1 MVLVSRRQ
9 LEQQFSELAEQHQGI
24 IHKVCSMYC
33 EKEADRKDLFQDIL
47 IQWWRAF
54 PSFKGQSKFSTWAY
68 RVAINTAIS
77 NFRKQK
83 RQLDFHAL
91 ETSSLQIPDYANHSD
106 SEIYKERSRLLYQA
120 INQLSKVEKAII
132 MLHLENHSYEEIGAI
147 IGITKNHVGVKINRI
162 KIKLRKLLVE

>member
-1 MVLVSRRQ
+1 MKRQQ

-91 ETSSLQIPDYANHSD
+91 ETSSLQIPDYSNR
-106 SEIYKERSRLLYQA
+106 SEEYEERSRLLYLA
-120 INQLSKVEKAII
+120 INKLSKIEKAII
-132 MLHLENHSYEEIGAI
+132 MLHLEDHNYEEIGTI

-162 KIKLRKLLVE
+162 KTKLKKLLIN